1 MAWFGGGGAESVAE
15 LIAKKKYPKAIE
27 ALEEQ
32 LRGQSGN
39 PRLRLQLADVLVMAG
54 QPLEA
59 VPILIEAADA
69 FASAGEAPK
78 AIAAL
83 KKIQRLA
90 PGRNDVETRLASL
103 IREKKVAP
111 KGWSPKEGA
120 AAVGYEPAGSSFDA
134 AHFDGQAAPVVDDA
148 ARIAAARA
156 ATWVP
161 STRAEEEKP
170 EPIPVIQIS
179 PDPEP
184 VDAASQMSE
193 AAFQAQMMGV
203 IQHALKKPAAPPAPE
218 PPAAAGFAGSPLF
231 SSFSQEEL
239 IAVMQGL
246 RLLSFEPGDI
256 IITEGDPGDSLFV
269 ITTGI
274 AKAFVRRD
282 GKQTLAR
289 SMGEGTFFG
298 EISILSGKPRTATVT
313 AATSCELLELDRGTL
328 DEITKTHG
336 KVRQV
341 LEDFYIQR
349 ASA

>member
-1 MAWFGGGGAESVAE
+1 MAWFGGGGESVAE

-27 ALEEQ
+27 LLEDQ

-39 PRLRLQLADVLVMAG
+39 PRLRLQLADVLVTAG

-103 IREKKVAP
+103 IREKRVAP
-111 KGWSPKEGA
+111 KGWSPKAGA

-134 AHFDGQAAPVVDDA
+134 AHFDNQAAPVVDDA
-148 ARIAAARA
+148 ARIAAARGA
-156 ATWVP
+156 AWVP
-161 STRAEEEKP
+161 STRAEEQQP
-170 EPIPVIQIS
+170 EPIPIIAIT

-184 VDAASQMSE
+184 VDAAAQMSE
-193 AAFQAQMMGV
+193 AAFQAQMLGV
-203 IQHALKKPAAPPAPE
+203 IQHALEKPTTASAPAAPS
-218 PPAAAGFAGSPLF
+218 GFAGSPLF

-289 SMGEGTFFG
+289 AMGEGTFFG

-313 AATSCELLELDRGTL
+313 AATLCELLELDRGTL

-349 ASA
+349 ATA